1 MIRVLLCLA
10 LFSTA
15 CGGATMNL
23 GVPSP
28 TITRPGQDPFVVYRA
43 AKLTLKE
50 LGVVEQASADMGL
63 VEGRIPPYQVKAVME
78 RGAPSITLY
87 GMGGDKGEWM
97 RDSKSQEWVIVVDGK
112 EHRRKGS
119 PGLAEAVDS
128 WQLAI
133 EKALSKS
140 AAAGPTPG
148 G

>member
-1 MIRVLLCLA
+1 MIRTLLLLPLLLA
-10 LFSTA
+10 G

-28 TITRPGQDPFVVYRA
+28 TISRPGQDPFVVYRA
-43 AKLTLKE
+43 AKLTLKA

-78 RGAPSITLY
+78 RGQASITLY
-87 GMGGDKGEWM
+87 GMGGDKGEWR
-97 RDSKSQEWVIVVDGK
+97 RDSKSQEWVIVIDGK
-112 EHRRKGS
+112 ELRRKGA